1 MTTSH
6 QKQIQTDW
14 IADVFYDLL
23 PKHGYEIRE
32 EQVYTAFQIATA
44 MNQKKVHM
52 AEAGLGTGKTF
63 AYLLSGLAY
72 ARLTGRPVVIACASA
87 TLQEQLVGPYSDIAI
102 LSRILNL
109 NIDARLAK
117 HPSQYLCNVKME
129 RVNSLAGQID
139 EGLAQIL
146 EWART
151 TRLGE
156 RTEIPELPDS
166 VWNQMAWDEFL
177 SCDTCYSRGYCRLI
191 KARAHYRAAGDFV
204 ICDHTVF
211 FEDLWMRQ
219 DQIAAGKLPLLPL
232 YSAVIFD
239 EGHKVLLPAAKAAG
253 QHLVLDD
260 LMDILLQLEEVQA
273 ARSALLAA
281 VLASEEALTRF
292 QTNLEAALVN
302 DERSTRLTVRT
313 SAKLQAAAVTL
324 HRVLQAF
331 YHELVTEQAL
341 HIQVLPDVYLEIYG
355 ERLERFDRGL
365 TLLTQKDRQTIAW
378 VERADRSLWVIPQAL
393 GELFQ
398 KHLFDIQIPV
408 IFSSGTL
415 SNAGDFS
422 YLASSLGLDQPAVS
436 RLTTSSVPSPFDY
449 QNQVLVYL
457 PQDLPAATTAAW
469 FEAALQCLVSLL
481 QLSRGRALVLT
492 DSIAEV
498 RQIREYLAKEPLVYQ
513 VLWEDQ
519 ADRSYLVQTF
529 KDDVTSVLVGTSFW
543 EGIDIPGE
551 ALSLLVVW
559 RLPFPPSDPLLDAQR
574 QDDVKK
580 GLNPELTIDYPE
592 MALRLKQGCG
602 RLIRSASDRGVIA
615 VLEPGSPWADFV
627 WGSFPPDAATTGQLS
642 QVNRFFKATPE

>member
-1 MTTSH
+1 M
-6 QKQIQTDW
+6 IQTDW

-23 PKHGYEIRE
+23 PQHGYEIRE

-63 AYLLSGLAY
+63 AYLLSGLAH
-72 ARLTGRPVVIACASA
+72 ARLTSHPVVIACASA
-87 TLQEQLVGPYSDIAI
+87 ALQEQLVGPNGDIAT
-102 LSRILNL
+102 LSKILNR

-129 RVNSLAGQID
+129 RIN
-139 EGLAQIL
+139 GLVGRDDGEL
-146 EWART
+146 TSVLGWART

-166 VWNQMAWDEFL
+166 VWNQIAWDEFL

-191 KARAHYRAAGDFV
+191 KARTHYRGAQDFI

-211 FEDLWMRQ
+211 FEDLWTRQ

-239 EGHKVLLPAAKAAG
+239 EGHKILLPAAKAAG
-253 QHLVLDD
+253 QHLALDD
-260 LMDILLQLEEVQA
+260 LMDVLFQLEKIQS
-273 ARSALLAA
+273 ARPALLAA

-292 QTNLEAALVN
+292 QTTLEDAWIN
-302 DERSTRLTVRT
+302 DERSTRLTVRI
-313 SAKLQAAAVTL
+313 SAELQAAAITL
-324 HRVLQAF
+324 RRALQVL

-341 HIQVLPDVYLEIYG
+341 HTQSLPDIYLEIYG
-355 ERLERFDRGL
+355 ERLEGVDRGL
-365 TLLTQKDRQTIAW
+365 SLFTQKDRQTIAW
-378 VERADRSLWVIPQAL
+378 VERADRSLWIIPQDL
-393 GELFQ
+393 GKIFR
-398 KHLFDIQIPV
+398 KYLFDIQIPV

-422 YLASSLGLDQPAVS
+422 YLASSLGLDRPTNS

-457 PQDLPAATTAAW
+457 PPDLPAVTAADW
-469 FEAALQCLVSLL
+469 FEAALQSLAALL
-481 QLSRGRALVLT
+481 QLSQGRALVLT
-492 DSIAEV
+492 DSIVEV
-498 RQIREYLAKEPLVYQ
+498 HRIREYLGKEPLAYQ

-551 ALSLLVVW
+551 ALSLLVIW
-559 RLPFPPSDPLLDAQR
+559 KLPFPPSDPLLDAQR
-574 QDDVKK
+574 QTAVEK
-580 GLNPELTIDYPE
+580 GLDPELTIDYPE

-602 RLIRSASDRGVIA
+602 RLIRAASDRGVIA
-615 VLEPGSPWADFV
+615 VLEPFSGRPWADFV
-627 WGSFPPDAATTGQLS
+627 LGSFPPDAPITDQLS
-642 QVNRFFKATPE
+642 QVNRFLK